1 MLNLVVI
8 ITRSKARANPA
19 QYTPMPFIVKCL
31 KLILTELQTYKTTA
45 GGKGK
50 KVSNNTIDLEEDD
63 GVSPFSYQTLSIA
76 LSADHRFMCAVM
88 CGWFSGVQG

>member
-1 MLNLVVI
+1 MVCVRCADFCTVI

-19 QYTPMPFIVKCL
+19 QYSPMPFNVKCL
-31 KLILTELQTYKTTA
+31 KLILKELQTYKTTA

-63 GVSPFSYQTLSIA
+63 GVS
-76 LSADHRFMCAVM
+76 SARDENPH
-88 CGWFSGVQG
+88 SGP